1 DQLKATLTEGLSQ
14 GPIEIVVV
22 GDTTVDAVA
31 AAVGATFGAL
41 PARGARPAVP
51 AGGDVLR
58 FPAGTPQPVALTHSG
73 PADQALAYVAWPT
86 TDAVA
91 DATEARQ
98 LDVLA
103 SVMELRVLDRIR
115 EELAIAYSPGVGSSS
130 SDVFAGYGSIF
141 ASAQTSPENLA
152 TFFAEMDAIAAA
164 LRDAQIDEDELTR
177 ARAPQIEALRRALAG
192 NEYWLTQ
199 LVDASSDA
207 NAVNDVVNHI
217 ADLEAVT
224 PAMLQALAQR
234 YLNADRAWRAQ
245 VVSAAAAAN

>member
-1 DQLKATLTEGLSQ
+1 MG
-14 GPIEIVVV
+14 
-22 GDTTVDAVA
+22 
-31 AAVGATFGAL
+31 
-41 PARGARPAVP
+41 
-51 AGGDVLR
+51 
-58 FPAGTPQPVALTHSG
+58 AGT
-73 PADQALAYVAWPT
+73 
-86 TDAVA
+86 
-91 DATEARQ
+91 R
-98 LDVLA
+98 LDETSTV
-103 SVMELRVLDRIR
+103 
-115 EELAIAYSPGVGSSS
+115 SP
-130 SDVFAGYGSIF
+130 SIF

>member
-1 DQLKATLTEGLSQ
+1 
-14 GPIEIVVV
+14 
-22 GDTTVDAVA
+22 
-31 AAVGATFGAL
+31 
-41 PARGARPAVP
+41 
-51 AGGDVLR
+51 
-58 FPAGTPQPVALTHSG
+58 
-73 PADQALAYVAWPT
+73 
-86 TDAVA
+86 
-91 DATEARQ
+91 
-98 LDVLA
+98 
-103 SVMELRVLDRIR
+103 VMELRVLDRIR